1 MKFWGTSFK
10 FWLRPWEEYRFLAWL
25 DPFTRLPQTNSN
37 LLPSEDNAGAEILDE
52 FFISSASDSKASES
66 DCESLANDLSAVTQK
81 RVGTSTKLL
90 GTSYKLVKKPIQNEL
105 AASQLKM
112 MRGMAQVM
120 RQRLGKKTVSPA
132 QESAEDVSGKMVAF
146 ELKKIS

>member
-1 MKFWGTSFK
+1 M
-10 FWLRPWEEYRFLAWL
+10 
-25 DPFTRLPQTNSN
+25 
-37 LLPSEDNAGAEILDE
+37 DE

-66 DCESLANDLSAVTQK
+66 DCESLAATQK

-90 GTSYKLVKKPIQNEL
+90 GRSCKLVKKPIQNEL

-146 ELKKIS
+146 ELKKIP